1 MGGNFALQSF
11 SINVFDYLCYYA
23 VLVRFVQADGIL
35 LDVEH
40 PIIRVNPHT
49 PQRKL
54 VTTAEQHIEDA
65 SDTVVT
71 TITTT
76 TMMTMTMTMVP
87 VPAVNMVPA
96 AAAIANAM
104 GARAPNRFAQLTRAL
119 LTGTDPVKERFTC
132 FFHRIHFAK
141 DISIRRRNDVQI
153 PFQQPL

>member
-1 MGGNFALQSF
+1 MGLWDFRDRRCCLGGNFDLQSF

-76 TMMTMTMTMVP
+76 TTITMILV
-87 VPAVNMVPA
+87 A
-96 AAAIANAM
+96 AAEIVVSADAAIANAM
-104 GARAPNRFAQLTRAL
+104 GVEI
-119 LTGTDPVKERFTC
+119 LTGLL
-132 FFHRIHFAK
+132 
-141 DISIRRRNDVQI
+141 N
-153 PFQQPL
+153 